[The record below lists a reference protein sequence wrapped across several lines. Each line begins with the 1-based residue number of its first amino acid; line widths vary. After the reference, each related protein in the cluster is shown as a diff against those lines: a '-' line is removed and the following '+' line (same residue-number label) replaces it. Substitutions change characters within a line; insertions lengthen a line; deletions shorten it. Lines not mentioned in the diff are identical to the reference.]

1 MTLWLVGMMGSGK
14 TSTGSLAA
22 QRLGVPFID
31 IDVEIVTDQGSSIP
45 ELWARLGERAFREM
59 ESATIERVAGYRAI
73 VSTGG
78 GAVLDPSNRRRMKN
92 TGTVVWL
99 RARPEVLDA
108 RLDDTGGG
116 RPMLDDH
123 VDRGARVAKLLEERA
138 AAYDGAADYEIDTS
152 ELSVEEVAMRIE
164 ELWSR

>member
-1 MTLWLVGMMGSGK
+1 
-14 TSTGSLAA
+14 
-22 QRLGVPFID
+22 
-31 IDVEIVTDQGSSIP
+31 
-45 ELWARLGERAFREM
+45 
-59 ESATIERVAGYRAI
+59 
-73 VSTGG
+73 
-78 GAVLDPSNRRRMKN
+78 MKN